1 MSKKREK
8 GRKERSKKGA
18 YKIYQ
23 RDGEE
28 MIRENIK
35 STEDGDG
42 LCLAVREVFLFLF
55 LCYGGG
61 GIYEISPA
69 AHFLHN

>member
-1 MSKKREK
+1 MSKKRER

-28 MIRENIK
+28 MIREYRRRRWIM
-35 STEDGDG
+35 SGSEGGVFIFVSLLWGGD
-42 LCLAVREVFLFLF
+42 L
-55 LCYGGG
+55 
-61 GIYEISPA
+61 
-69 AHFLHN
+69 

>member
-1 MSKKREK
+1 MSKQREK
-8 GRKERSKKGA
+8 GRKGRSKKAG

-35 STEDGDG
+35 TDCGVQKAEMDY
-42 LCLAVREVFLFLF
+42 VWQ
-55 LCYGGG
+55 
-61 GIYEISPA
+61 
-69 AHFLHN
+69 